1 MIRAGLV
8 AGAVCVGCAH
18 TPDLPVRPDVA
29 PVAGSTAEQF
39 VARDGTHLYMRHW
52 PAQGDERGV
61 LVIMHGLK
69 DYSARYAQFAGELTA
84 RGYSVWAF
92 DLRGHGQSAGPRVAP
107 DDWND
112 YVEDLVQ
119 FLYLV
124 QEREDDKPVFLF
136 GHSMGGAIAA
146 RAAEIY
152 PRWPANAA
160 AMQHIPHP
168 VAGLV
173 LSGPALAIDAPPLL
187 LAVTRM
193 SGALTPGFP
202 ALKLAN
208 HDFSSD
214 PAAGKAMDVDPLV
227 SQPPAPAR
235 TAAGLV
241 DGIERIWAD
250 LPRLQMPLLAL
261 HGTADKL
268 TAPAG
273 SRMLIEQASARDKT
287 LRIYPGLYHDLVH
300 EPRGQEVRDDILAW
314 LDAHTGGAAVAAPPI
329 YAGTLAGD
337 PRGWTQAVE
346 LAGGISRSLDDSSL
360 HFGGDLAVAIARPR
374 PFGWHAALTARWAN
388 THYAVALR
396 PVGAALRLG
405 RAMIGISGGI
415 ALVKGF
421 DSAQVGGGGGLW
433 IEQPLGPVHLGV
445 RADYEHAFATG
456 SRNAGWLVGSL
467 RFGGDRTY
475 WPHTAA
481 GVGPIIT
488 GGYECAFA
496 DICSVVI
503 LGGIELYG
511 VD

>member
-1 MIRAGLV
+1 MIRAGAV
-8 AGAVCVGCAH
+8 AGAVLVGMCGCAH

-29 PVAGSTAEQF
+29 PIAGSTAEEF
-39 VARDGTHLYMRHW
+39 VARDGTHLYMRRW
-52 PAQGDERGV
+52 PAQGTERGV

-112 YVEDLVQ
+112 YVDDLDR
-119 FLYLV
+119 FLARV
-124 QEREDDKPVFLF
+124 EAAEPGKPIFLF

-146 RAAEIY
+146 RTAEVH
-152 PRWPANAA
+152 RPAL
-160 AMQHIPHP
+160 
-168 VAGLV
+168 AGLV

-193 SGALTPGFP
+193 SGALTPRFP

-241 DGIERIWAD
+241 DGIEAIWTD
-250 LPRLQMPLLAL
+250 LPALQMPLLAL

-273 SRMLIEQASARDKT
+273 SRMFIEQASAPDKT

-329 YAGTLAGD
+329 YAGSLAGD
-337 PRGWTQAVE
+337 PRGWSQAVE
-346 LAGGISRSLDDSSL
+346 LAGGISRSLDDDSL
-360 HFGGDLAVAIARPR
+360 HFGGDLAIAIARPR
-374 PFGWHAALTARWAN
+374 PLGWHAALTARWAN

-396 PVGAALRLG
+396 PIGAALRLG
-405 RAMIGISGGI
+405 HTMIGISGGV

-421 DSAQVGGGGGLW
+421 DGPQVGGGGGLW
-433 IEQPLGPVHLGV
+433 IEQPLGPLHLGV
-445 RADYEHAFATG
+445 RADYERAFATNA
-456 SRNAGWLVGSL
+456 RNAGWLVGSL

>member
-8 AGAVCVGCAH
+8 AGAVCMGCAH

-29 PVAGSTAEQF
+29 PLAGSTAEEF

-61 LVIMHGLK
+61 LVVMHGLK

-107 DDWND
+107 DHWTD
-112 YVEDLVQ
+112 YVDDLDR
-119 FLYLV
+119 FLAKV
-124 QEREDDKPVFLF
+124 EKAEPGKPIFLF

-146 RAAEIY
+146 RTAEVHQ
-152 PRWPANAA
+152 PAL
-160 AMQHIPHP
+160 
-168 VAGLV
+168 AGLV

-187 LAVTRM
+187 LAATRM
-193 SGALTPGFP
+193 SGALTPQFP
-202 ALKLAN
+202 ALKLDN

-214 PAAGKAMDVDPLV
+214 PAAGAAMDKDPLV
-227 SQPPAPAR
+227 SQPPAPAK

-241 DGIERIWAD
+241 DGIEWIWID
-250 LPRLQMPLLAL
+250 LPKLQMPLLAL

-273 SRMLIEQASARDKT
+273 SRMFIEQATARDKT

-300 EPRGQEVRDDILAW
+300 EPAGKQVRDDILAW
-314 LDAHTGGAAVAAPPI
+314 LDAHTGGPAVTAPPI
-329 YAGTLAGD
+329 YTGTLHGD

-346 LAGGISRSLDDSSL
+346 LAGGISRSIDNQSL
-360 HFGGDLAVAIARPR
+360 HFGGDVAIAIARPR
-374 PFGWHAALTARWAN
+374 PFGVHVALTARWAN
-388 THYAVALR
+388 THYAIDAR
-396 PVGAALRLG
+396 PLGAAVRLG
-405 RAMIGISGGI
+405 RTMIGLSAGVSLLSGVTSMKFGY
-415 ALVKGF
+415 A
-421 DSAQVGGGGGLW
+421 AGLW
-433 IEQPLGPVHLGV
+433 IEQPIGPAHLGV
-445 RADYEHAFATG
+445 RADYEHAFSTTEY
-456 SRNAGWLVGSL
+456 NAGWLVGTL

-475 WPHTAA
+475 WPHTSA

-496 DICSVVI
+496 DICSTVI
-503 LGGIELYG
+503 LAGIELYG

>member
-1 MIRAGLV
+1 MNRAGVV
-8 AGAVCVGCAH
+8 AGVVLVGMCGCAH

-29 PVAGSTAEQF
+29 PVAGEQTETIE
-39 VARDGTHLYMRHW
+39 ARDGTHLYMRHW

-69 DYSARYAQFAGELTA
+69 DYSARYRDLAHEANA

-107 DDWND
+107 DHWSD
-112 YVEDLVQ
+112 YVDDLDR
-119 FLYLV
+119 FLTRV
-124 QEREDDKPVFLF
+124 EKAEPGKPIFVF

-146 RAAEIY
+146 RTAEIHQ
-152 PRWPANAA
+152 PA
-160 AMQHIPHP
+160 I
-168 VAGLV
+168 AGLA

-187 LAVTRM
+187 LAATRM
-193 SGALTPGFP
+193 SGALMPQFP
-202 ALKLAN
+202 ALKLDN

-214 PAAGKAMDVDPLV
+214 PAAGAAMDNDPLV
-227 SQPPAPAR
+227 SQPPAPAK

-241 DGIERIWAD
+241 DGIERIWID
-250 LPRLQMPLLAL
+250 LPKLQMPLLAM
-261 HGTADKL
+261 HGTADRL

-273 SRMLIEQASARDKT
+273 SRMFIEQATARDKA

-300 EPRGQEVRDDILAW
+300 EPAGKQVRDDLLAW
-314 LDAHTGGAAVAAPPI
+314 LDAHTGGAAVPPPPI
-329 YAGTLAGD
+329 YAGSLAGD

-346 LAGGISRSLDDSSL
+346 IAGGISRSLDDDSL
-360 HFGGDLAVAIARPR
+360 HFGGELAVAIARPR
-374 PFGWHAALTARWAN
+374 PLGFHAALTARWAN
-388 THYAVALR
+388 KHYAAELR
-396 PVGAALRLG
+396 PIGAAVRLG
-405 RAMIGISGGI
+405 STMIGISGGI
-415 ALVKGF
+415 ALLRGF
-421 DSAQVGGGGGLW
+421 DGPQLGGAAGLW
-433 IEQPLGPVHLGV
+433 IEQPLGPAHLGV
-445 RADYEHAFATG
+445 RADYEHAFAVG
-456 SRNAGWLVGSL
+456 SSNTGWLVGTL

-496 DICSVVI
+496 DICSMVI